1 MPITS
6 YWYSRWT
13 RAEAIKGLQGWRVS
27 LIPTTS
33 LSYSWALK
41 NLRFNSPT
49 TSKFDGSFNATR
61 CSAISMSFLRTPW
74 MRTCLSSNQR
84 MDRSYHSSLAT
95 ISATYS
101 LTVTRVIRRPRSCA
115 RSKRS
120 ILSNILAYNILG
132 LWIPSMEWSL
142 SSTVLRQHPCKQG
155 SIPQLSRNLANPQV
169 ASKESTIG
177 HNKINIISR
186 ETIINSPSNTLM
198 MTMSTLGE
206 TMARRM
212 AAVVTSISSPSTS
225 KELNTKCTINP
236 KSLLRDST
244 KRTTMRRGRCL
255 AMNDTTV
262 HDIALES
269 RFNVYSSHLW
279 VPFVWP
285 LHSLIYSYLLS
296 RCNI

>member
-1 MPITS
+1 MPTTS
-6 YWYSRWT
+6 FWYSRWT

-33 LSYSWALK
+33 PSYSWAPK
-41 NLRFNSPT
+41 NLRYSSRT
-49 TSKFDGSFNATR
+49 TSKSDGSYNATK
-61 CSAISMSFLRTPW
+61 CLAILMSFLRTPW

-84 MDRSYHSSLAT
+84 MDRSYLSSLAT

-101 LTVTRVIRRPRSCA
+101 STVTRVTRRPRSCA
-115 RSKRS
+115 RWKRS
-120 ILSNILAYNILG
+120 ILSNLLAFNILD
-132 LWIPSMEWSL
+132 LWIPSMERSL
-142 SSTVLRQHPCKQG
+142 SSTVPRQHPYKPG
-155 SIPQLSRNLANPQV
+155 SILQLSRSLANPLV
-169 ASKESTIG
+169 ASRESTIG

-186 ETIINSPSNTLM
+186 ETIISSSNNTQM
-198 MTMSTLGE
+198 MTMSTVGE

-225 KELNTKCTINP
+225 KECNTKCTISP

-262 HDIALES
+262 HDIALDS
-269 RFNVYSSHLW
+269 R
-279 VPFVWP
+279 
-285 LHSLIYSYLLS
+285 
-296 RCNI
+296 